1 MAACEARP
9 GKAFIKIFCSCFYHF
24 ACLPTRATVI
34 NADSARDRDGEPGA
48 CDGPARPRWT
58 CRPQPKPPRTVATQ
72 FAGSSFGTCHPASAV
87 GIPHSRQHRGTLA
100 RSTRGKSNEW
110 IMQYDLL
117 SRLKTETAECHTR
130 LENALDLMRPEWP
143 REDYV
148 ALLEGFYGYVAPW
161 EDAAAEFMPASLLD
175 FFDGRRKALLLA
187 SDLALLTG
195 DDSRASRVRKIEHL
209 PPMNS
214 IGRLFGSMYVMEGS
228 TLGGRFIAPHV
239 ATLFGLQT
247 GSGNAYFEGYGRR
260 TGSMWKAFRETA
272 NESVPPEQY
281 DAAMDAAIATFD
293 GLHGWLGRVRA
304 GLGAMA

>member
-1 MAACEARP
+1 VPDPDPASVLGIWLRLLALSIRVNIAARLR
-9 GKAFIKIFCSCFYHF
+9 G
-24 ACLPTRATVI
+24 
-34 NADSARDRDGEPGA
+34 
-48 CDGPARPRWT
+48 
-58 CRPQPKPPRTVATQ
+58 QPVAT
-72 FAGSSFGTCHPASAV
+72 H
-87 GIPHSRQHRGTLA
+87 I
-100 RSTRGKSNEW
+100 EW

-117 SRLKTETAECHTR
+117 SRLKTETVECHTR

-161 EDAAAEFMPASLLD
+161 EDAAAEFMPAPLLD
-175 FFDGRRKALLLA
+175 FFEGRRKASFLA

-195 DDSRASRVRKIEHL
+195 DNDRANKVTKIEQL

-239 ATLFGLQT
+239 AILFGLQS

-272 NESVPPEQY
+272 SANVPPEQY
-281 DAAMDAAIATFD
+281 DAAVDTAIATFD

-304 GLGAMA
+304 GLGATA